1 MVISGSYN
9 FLLYAQGWRNFKD
22 ETGFDPRCFMSASIL
37 SGAFERIKSKVILTY
52 PRNVEVVDLMESLLR
67 GGYSSVHT
75 RLGFDTEMFTPKSA
89 EYMKR
94 KDDIIEQLRN
104 LRVSK
109 IKCFL
114 KYLNFIKIT
123 STS

>member
-1 MVISGSYN
+1 
-9 FLLYAQGWRNFKD
+9 
-22 ETGFDPRCFMSASIL
+22 MSASIL
-37 SGAFERIKSKVILTY
+37 SCAFERIKSKVILAY

-75 RLGFDTEMFTPKSA
+75 RLGFDTEMFTPMSA

-104 LRVSK
+104 FRVSR